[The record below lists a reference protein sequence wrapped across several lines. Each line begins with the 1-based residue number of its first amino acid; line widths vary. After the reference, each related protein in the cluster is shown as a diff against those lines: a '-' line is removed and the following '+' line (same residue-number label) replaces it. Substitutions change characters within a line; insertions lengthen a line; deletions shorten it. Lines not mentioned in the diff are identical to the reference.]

1 MIHYRNLVIVIVILQ
16 SYCSMQFAFCCVV
29 YPCLVLQYMGQA
41 AFLSK
46 NFSALPTSFYDSI
59 PGNHFTSH
67 SSTPYNLNESL
78 RFWIIPLQVPRVV
91 QPFK

>member
-1 MIHYRNLVIVIVILQ
+1 MIHYYNLVIVIVILQ
-16 SYCSMQFAFCCVV
+16 SHCSMQFAFCCVV

-59 PGNHFTSH
+59 PGNHLVNLHFTSH
-67 SSTPYNLNESL
+67 SSTPYNLYEL
-78 RFWIIPLQVPRVV
+78 LQFVDNSNTSP
-91 QPFK
+91 